1 MRYIQQFYFCLISN
15 IAISYSYAM
24 RNRNQER
31 IAQRIRDLRGDK
43 TQNEVAEVLHI
54 TQSYLSEL
62 ERGKKV
68 PSKALLLDIAK
79 IFNTTVSYLLGETNS
94 VVLPEG
100 SDDAR
105 NVIQKKNDALAES
118 AKDCIDVPMLMFDE
132 VFEACR
138 SDLFTKKS
146 DRLVGVPKSDI
157 GQHFSAANA
166 LFALKLAGGS
176 NKTFGFPDGCRAVV
190 NPEEPVKNFDIVLVF
205 YNGELALKKILN
217 KDEDEWELL
226 SYDGSKVR
234 MSADEVISGDFKM
247 LGKLTSVTLTPNH
260 GF

>member
-1 MRYIQQFYFCLISN
+1 
-15 IAISYSYAM
+15 M

-217 KDEDEWELL
+217 KSENEWELL

-234 MSADEVISGDFKM
+234 VGTDEVISGDFKM
-247 LGKLTSVTLTPNH
+247 QGKLTSVTLTPNH